1 MAPPGEYDGLIYAA
15 ALRAVASITLATRG
29 ADGQQGYTLAPL
41 GEYDGSICATAMQA
55 VAVVTVSARG
65 ADGEHGGG
73 QHQTADDAG
82 DDDVVTHDRRHVG
95 ACTCSAVHP
104 PMHLRAVR
112 PHTRTFTAARSQQ
125 CCRQSPAARRNL
137 RTGGPQLRPR
147 TNVLWR
153 DYGCS

>member
-1 MAPPGEYDGLIYAA
+1 MAPPGEYDRLIYAA

-41 GEYDGSICATAMQA
+41 GKYDGSICATAMQA

-104 PMHLRAVR
+104 PTHAPPRR
-112 PHTRTFTAARSQQ
+112 QTTHTHVHSSTFTAMLSSVAGRAPKLADGRATAAAENERSL
-125 CCRQSPAARRNL
+125 A
-137 RTGGPQLRPR
+137 
-147 TNVLWR
+147 
-153 DYGCS
+153 